1 MKKLHT
7 LLLLMLAMALPTAV
21 SADSVNRQEAL
32 AKAVQFFDQGAQTR
46 TAAQFELIWD
56 GEEAAT
62 RTTAEPAFFIFNR
75 TDAPGFVII
84 AGDDA
89 VSPVIGY
96 SFENGFGKGEMP
108 SNLRYWLEGVREMIL
123 AARASGAPAVEQSL
137 KLGEP
142 VKHLETAD
150 WDQSAPY
157 NNDCP
162 TYGGVHTVTGCV
174 ATASAIVCKFHRWP
188 TAGTGTTPSYTTE
201 SLSISVP
208 ARTLGSYNYDLMPNT
223 YTHGSYSEAEGAEVA
238 RLMADLGAAVK
249 ADYHPSGTGAFT
261 TDQLRA
267 MANYMGYNKSMRLVF
282 RDGYTDEEWSDLLRA
297 EINADRLV
305 LYSASSNAG
314 GHAFVLDGYTND
326 GMFYFNWGWSGSGNG
341 AYSINNMNASS
352 SYNFTYAHEAL
363 VEMWPDKEGASTTF
377 SDCLVVGNHSGYP
390 GISATTDFFTV
401 GTSFHVSVVYYN
413 LGANRYSGNMAVAMV
428 DKNYEIK
435 ELVTAEQKVS
445 LTAPSGGSIYVGFF
459 DSTAT
464 ITQDIKPGYR
474 LVPLYWDRA
483 TNNWVRMRSY
493 DETAVDEIIL
503 MEAEPD
509 GDDIGAKTQLSW
521 NRTTKELSILSYSG
535 ATLEVLKG
543 GSKVASQTVGNEPIV
558 LKDLAAG
565 SYTVRI
571 YFDPEEPCEF
581 KLTL

>member
-162 TYGGVHTVTGCV
+162 TYGGVHAVTGCV

-249 ADYHPSGTGAFT
+249 ADYRPSGTGAFT

-297 EINADRLV
+297 EINADRPV

-352 SYNFTYAHEAL
+352 SYNFTHAHEAL

-401 GTSFHVSVVYYN
+401 GTSFRVSVVFYN

-445 LTAPSGGSIYVGFF
+445 LTAPSEGSIYVGFF

-509 GDDIGAKTQLSW
+509 GNDIGAKTQLSW

-558 LKDLAAG
+558 LKNLAAG

-571 YFDPEEPCEF
+571 YFNPDEPCEF